1 MQEEMS
7 SALSCPGGAGS
18 IGEASPPSCTPT
30 PSTHAFILT
39 HATLDSSLF
48 FFFQNLP
55 EGHPAEHTQ
64 VPGAAFL
71 GLVEAL
77 QQGED

>member
-18 IGEASPPSCTPT
+18 IGEASPPSCTPNPT
-30 PSTHAFILT
+30 THAFVLT

-48 FFFQNLP
+48 FFFFF
-55 EGHPAEHTQ
+55 AEL
-64 VPGAAFL
+64 A
-71 GLVEAL
+71 
-77 QQGED
+77 